1 MLNIKNELKEL
12 SIKIKSL
19 KIEFKN
25 LQRKKQFS
33 YKVCLELIELQ
44 NQYRY
49 SNIAYT
55 LIKKT
60 KRIDLLN
67 LLGNELLD
75 LILLL
80 KIETNYNKNKL
91 QEYGYN
97 FLYNKEKNIRTTIK
111 YEILKKE
118 LERIYN
124 GK

>member
-1 MLNIKNELKEL
+1 MLNIKNEIKEL

-19 KIEFKN
+19 KLEFKD

-33 YKVCLELIELQ
+33 YRLSVELIDFQ

-60 KRIDLLN
+60 KKEDLLN
-67 LLGNELLD
+67 LLGHNLLD
-75 LILLL
+75 IILLL

-91 QEYGYN
+91 EQYGYN
-97 FLYNKEKNIRTTIK
+97 FLYNKEENIRSTIK
-111 YEILKKE
+111 YDLLKKE

>member
-1 MLNIKNELKEL
+1 MLNIKNEIKEL

-19 KIEFKN
+19 KLEFKD

-33 YKVCLELIELQ
+33 YRISVELIKLQ

-60 KRIDLLN
+60 KREDLLN
-67 LLGNELLD
+67 LLGHEFLD

-80 KIETNYNKNKL
+80 KIETKYNKNKL
-91 QEYGYN
+91 EEYGYN
-97 FLYNKEKNIRTTIK
+97 FLYNKEKNIRSTIK
-111 YEILKKE
+111 YDLLKKE

>member
-1 MLNIKNELKEL
+1 MLNIKNEIKEL

-19 KIEFKN
+19 KLEFKD

-33 YKVCLELIELQ
+33 YRISVKLIELQ

-60 KRIDLLN
+60 KREDLIN
-67 LLGNELLD
+67 RLGHDLLD

-91 QEYGYN
+91 EQYGYN
-97 FLYNKEKNIRTTIK
+97 FLYNKEENIRSTIK
-111 YEILKKE
+111 YDLLKKE

>member
-19 KIEFKN
+19 KIEFKD

-33 YKVCLELIELQ
+33 YRLSVELIDFQ

-60 KRIDLLN
+60 KKEDLLN
-67 LLGNELLD
+67 LLGHNLLD
-75 LILLL
+75 IILLL

-91 QEYGYN
+91 EQYGYN
-97 FLYNKEKNIRTTIK
+97 FLYNKEENIRSTIK
-111 YEILKKE
+111 YDLLKKE